1 MHDVQ
6 PRPVKT
12 GSDPRSLSDFIALR
26 EEMAKLT
33 HPARPDVNWKQV
45 EALAL
50 SLFEINGVELQ
61 TAAWYT
67 LARCHLAR
75 VNGLNEGLAILNALM
90 SHQWAQLWPQPRHA
104 RAEILNG
111 LFQRL
116 QKIFRTF
123 SLNQADLTSLDQAE
137 KLLDALNDILARQE
151 LKHACQT
158 GPLIQQIRSALTR
171 LENASPQE
179 GAASAIVLPPQALV
193 SVPAE
198 AVSTP
203 ISRLV
208 YVIQPEPEVNVEVI
222 HETLP
227 PPKRLP
233 VFLAGACSALAL
245 GAIALWGWNYAH
257 RADGASQA
265 STASVMAL
273 PQALNAEQINTLR
286 ETGGGKADP
295 ARWLKHADSQLNAL
309 AALPVDWALQYGHS
323 LLSQANAL
331 WPENPEVLR
340 LQQQWQQKLAASAL
354 PINSLTGWHDGMQQ
368 LQGLVDKLNT
378 LDGQK
383 GKYLTVS
390 ELKSSVYEM
399 MNSFRQIVP
408 LEEQLRLLQ
417 NQQGEASLATQQ
429 QIQMHFNG
437 LAQEYSKRDLS
448 R

>member
-75 VNGLNEGLAILNALM
+75 VNGLNEGLAILHALM

-104 RAEILNG
+104 RGEILNG
-111 LFQRL
+111 LFLRL

-123 SLNQADLTSLDQAE
+123 SLNHADLTSLGQAE

-151 LKHACQT
+151 LKHACQA
-158 GPLIQQIRSALTR
+158 GLLIQQIRSALAR
-171 LENASPQE
+171 LENTSPQE
-179 GAASAIVLPPQALV
+179 GAASAIVLPPQALA
-193 SVPAE
+193 SAPAE
-198 AVSTP
+198 EVSTP

-227 PPKRLP
+227 PPKRVP
-233 VFLAGACSALAL
+233 VFLAGACSALTL

-273 PQALNAEQINTLR
+273 PQALNVEQINTLR

-331 WPENPEVLR
+331 WPENPQVVR

-354 PINSLTGWHDGMQQ
+354 PINALTGWYNGMQQ

-383 GKYLTVS
+383 GRYLTVS

-399 MNSFRQIVP
+399 MNSFRQTVP
-408 LEEQLRLLQ
+408 LEEQLRVLQ

-437 LAQEYSKRDLS
+437 LAQEYSKRDLP

>member
-75 VNGLNEGLAILNALM
+75 VNGLNEGVAILHALM

-111 LFQRL
+111 LFLRL

-123 SLNQADLTSLDQAE
+123 SLNHADLTSLDQAE

-179 GAASAIVLPPQALV
+179 GAASAIVLPPQALAT
-193 SVPAE
+193 VPAE
-198 AVSTP
+198 EVSAP

-227 PPKRLP
+227 PPKRVP
-233 VFLAGACSALAL
+233 VFLAGACSALIL

-257 RADGASQA
+257 RADDASQA
-265 STASVMAL
+265 LTASMTVL
-273 PQALNAEQINTLR
+273 PQTFSAEQINTLR
-286 ETGGGKADP
+286 ETEGGKADP
-295 ARWLKHADSQLNAL
+295 ARWLKQADSQLNAL
-309 AALPVDWALQYGHS
+309 AALPVDWALQYGNS
-323 LLSQANAL
+323 LLSQANGL
-331 WPENPEVLR
+331 WPENPEVVR
-340 LQQQWQQKLAASAL
+340 LQQQWQQKLAVSAL

-399 MNSFRQIVP
+399 MNSFRQTVP
-408 LEEQLRLLQ
+408 LEEQLRVLQ

-437 LAQEYSKRDLS
+437 LAQEYSKRDLP

>member
-1 MHDVQ
+1 M
-6 PRPVKT
+6 
-12 GSDPRSLSDFIALR
+12 
-26 EEMAKLT
+26 
-33 HPARPDVNWKQV
+33 
-45 EALAL
+45 
-50 SLFEINGVELQ
+50 
-61 TAAWYT
+61 
-67 LARCHLAR
+67 
-75 VNGLNEGLAILNALM
+75 
-90 SHQWAQLWPQPRHA
+90 
-104 RAEILNG
+104 
-111 LFQRL
+111 
-116 QKIFRTF
+116 
-123 SLNQADLTSLDQAE
+123 
-137 KLLDALNDILARQE
+137 
-151 LKHACQT
+151 
-158 GPLIQQIRSALTR
+158 
-171 LENASPQE
+171 
-179 GAASAIVLPPQALV
+179 
-193 SVPAE
+193 
-198 AVSTP
+198 
-203 ISRLV
+203 
-208 YVIQPEPEVNVEVI
+208 I

>member
-75 VNGLNEGLAILNALM
+75 VNGLNEGLAILHALM

-111 LFQRL
+111 LFLRL

-123 SLNQADLTSLDQAE
+123 SLNHADLTSLDQAE
-137 KLLDALNDILARQE
+137 KLLDAINDILARQE

-179 GAASAIVLPPQALV
+179 GAASSIVLPPQALAT
-193 SVPAE
+193 VPAE
-198 AVSTP
+198 EVSAP

-227 PPKRLP
+227 PPKRVP
-233 VFLAGACSALAL
+233 VFLAGACSALIL

-257 RADGASQA
+257 RADDASQA
-265 STASVMAL
+265 LTASMTVL
-273 PQALNAEQINTLR
+273 PQTFSAEQINTLR
-286 ETGGGKADP
+286 ETEGGKADP
-295 ARWLKHADSQLNAL
+295 ARWLKQADSQLNAL
-309 AALPVDWALQYGHS
+309 AALPVDWALQYGNS
-323 LLSQANAL
+323 LLSEANGL
-331 WPENPEVLR
+331 WPENPEVVR

-399 MNSFRQIVP
+399 MNSFRQTVP
-408 LEEQLRLLQ
+408 LEEQLRVLQ

-437 LAQEYSKRDLS
+437 LAQEYSKRDLP

>member
-75 VNGLNEGLAILNALM
+75 VNGLNEGLAILHALM

-111 LFQRL
+111 LFLRL
-116 QKIFRTF
+116 QKTFRTF
-123 SLNQADLTSLDQAE
+123 SLNHADLTSLDQAE

-179 GAASAIVLPPQALV
+179 GAASAIVLPPQALAT
-193 SVPAE
+193 VPAE
-198 AVSTP
+198 EVSAP

-227 PPKRLP
+227 PPKRVP
-233 VFLAGACSALAL
+233 VFLAGACSALIL

-257 RADGASQA
+257 RADDASQA
-265 STASVMAL
+265 LTASMTVL
-273 PQALNAEQINTLR
+273 PQTFSAEQINTLR
-286 ETGGGKADP
+286 ETEGGKADP
-295 ARWLKHADSQLNAL
+295 ARWLKQADSQLNAL
-309 AALPVDWALQYGHS
+309 AALPVDWALQYGNS
-323 LLSQANAL
+323 LLSQANGL
-331 WPENPEVLR
+331 WPGNPEVVR

-399 MNSFRQIVP
+399 MNSFRQTVP
-408 LEEQLRLLQ
+408 LEEQLRVLQ

-437 LAQEYSKRDLS
+437 LAQEYSKRDLP

>member
-75 VNGLNEGLAILNALM
+75 VNGLNEGLAILHALM

-111 LFQRL
+111 LFLRL

-123 SLNQADLTSLDQAE
+123 SLNHADLTSLDQAE

-179 GAASAIVLPPQALV
+179 GAASAIVLPQQALAT
-193 SVPAE
+193 VPAE
-198 AVSTP
+198 EVSAP

-227 PPKRLP
+227 SPKRVP
-233 VFLAGACSALAL
+233 VFLAGACSALIL

-257 RADGASQA
+257 RADDASQA
-265 STASVMAL
+265 LTASMTVL
-273 PQALNAEQINTLR
+273 PQTFSAEQINTLR
-286 ETGGGKADP
+286 ETEGGKVDP
-295 ARWLKHADSQLNAL
+295 ARWLKQADSQLNAL
-309 AALPVDWALQYGHS
+309 AALPVDWALQYGNS
-323 LLSQANAL
+323 LLSEANGL
-331 WPENPEVLR
+331 WPENPEVVR

-399 MNSFRQIVP
+399 MNSFRQTVP
-408 LEEQLRLLQ
+408 LEEQLRVLQ

-437 LAQEYSKRDLS
+437 LAQEYSKRDLP

>member
-1 MHDVQ
+1 M
-6 PRPVKT
+6 
-12 GSDPRSLSDFIALR
+12 
-26 EEMAKLT
+26 
-33 HPARPDVNWKQV
+33 
-45 EALAL
+45 
-50 SLFEINGVELQ
+50 
-61 TAAWYT
+61 
-67 LARCHLAR
+67 
-75 VNGLNEGLAILNALM
+75 
-90 SHQWAQLWPQPRHA
+90 
-104 RAEILNG
+104 
-111 LFQRL
+111 

-123 SLNQADLTSLDQAE
+123 SLNHADLTSLEQAA

-158 GPLIQQIRSALTR
+158 GPLIQQIRSTLTR
-171 LENASPQE
+171 LENVSPQE
-179 GAASAIVLPPQALV
+179 GAASAIVLPPQALA
-193 SVPAE
+193 SATAE

-208 YVIQPEPEVNVEVI
+208 YVIQPEPEVNAEVI

-227 PPKRLP
+227 PLKRVP
-233 VFLAGACSALAL
+233 VFLAGACSALIL

-257 RADGASQA
+257 RADDAPQA
-265 STASVMAL
+265 QALTASVMAL

-286 ETGGGKADP
+286 ETEGGKTDP
-295 ARWLKHADSQLNAL
+295 ALWLKHADSQLNAL

-331 WPENPEVLR
+331 WPENPQVVR

-399 MNSFRQIVP
+399 MNSFRQTVP
-408 LEEQLRLLQ
+408 LEEQLRLLE
-417 NQQGEASLATQQ
+417 NQRGEASLATQQ

>member
-75 VNGLNEGLAILNALM
+75 VNGLNEGLAILHALM

-123 SLNQADLTSLDQAE
+123 SLNHADLTSLDQAE

-179 GAASAIVLPPQALV
+179 GAASAIVLPPQALAT
-193 SVPAE
+193 VPAE
-198 AVSTP
+198 EVSAP

-227 PPKRLP
+227 PPKRVP
-233 VFLAGACSALAL
+233 VFLAGACSALIL

-257 RADGASQA
+257 RADDASQA
-265 STASVMAL
+265 LTASMTVL
-273 PQALNAEQINTLR
+273 PQTFSAEQINTLR
-286 ETGGGKADP
+286 ETEGGKVDP
-295 ARWLKHADSQLNAL
+295 ARWLKQADSQLNAL
-309 AALPVDWALQYGHS
+309 AALPVDWALQYGNS
-323 LLSQANAL
+323 LLSEANGL
-331 WPENPEVLR
+331 WPENPEVVR

-399 MNSFRQIVP
+399 MNSFRQTVP
-408 LEEQLRLLQ
+408 LEEQLRVLQ

-437 LAQEYSKRDLS
+437 LAQEYSKRDLP